1 MNQKKRVLL
10 ILANFAFLL
19 VVLLGLLSSCG
30 QPNNKGNNQEEEP
43 GEKVEKSLTL
53 NDVTL
58 EQFRKDGK
66 LIWKVISPLAK
77 YKDADKLAL
86 VEKPVGELFQDGVLV
101 YKIQAKTGQ
110 LFEKSN
116 KIILKEDVVA
126 TDVRSGAVLQG
137 GEMEWL
143 PGEDLLLIRDNL
155 KGTHPQLQVTAK
167 EARLKSRERRMELSG
182 NVVATTASPIFQLR
196 SENLVWQMAAQ
207 LVEST
212 TQVQIDRY
220 TCKTPSECT
229 PTDRATANQGKMNL
243 AKKTAT
249 LEKNASLDLSKP
261 PVNVAGNLIEWNL
274 EEKTITS
281 DEPITIVH
289 EQQKTIIQAQKGK
302 LDIPSNIF
310 YLSEG
315 VSGSSTEGQFDL
327 ASDQMMWDIT
337 KEQIQA
343 EGNVVYRQNNP
354 PMTTRGKKAF
364 GKLQDR
370 TITFSGGE
378 VVTDVI
384 P

>member
-1 MNQKKRVLL
+1 MNQKKAALFVLVS
-10 ILANFAFLL
+10 FAFLW
-19 VVLLGLLSSCG
+19 LLFGGVYGC
-30 QPNNKGNNQEEEP
+30 QKPNNSNGNQEGNS

-53 NDVTL
+53 KDVTL
-58 EQFRKDGK
+58 EQFSQDGK

-77 YKDADKLAL
+77 YEDGAKLAL
-86 VEKPVGELFQDGVLV
+86 VEQPVGELFRDGVLV
-101 YKIQAKTGQ
+101 YKIQAKSGQ

-116 KIILKEDVVA
+116 KILLQDDVVA

-137 GEMEWL
+137 GELEWL
-143 PGEDLLLIRDNL
+143 PGEDLLLIRENL
-155 KGTHPQLQVTAK
+155 KGTHPQLLVTAK
-167 EARLKSRERRMELSG
+167 EARLHSRDRRMELSG
-182 NVVATTASPIFQLR
+182 QVVATTAEPVFQLR

-212 TQVQIDRY
+212 TKVQIDRY
-220 TCKTPSECT
+220 TCKTPSQCT

-261 PVNVAGNLIEWNL
+261 PVNVAGDLIVWNL

-281 DEPITIVH
+281 DKPLTILH
-289 EQQKTIIQAQKGK
+289 EQQKTIIKAQKGK
-302 LDIPSNIF
+302 LDVPSNIF

-315 VSGSSTEGQFDL
+315 VSGTSTEGQFDL

-337 KEQIQA
+337 KEQIEA

>member
-1 MNQKKRVLL
+1 MNQKKAALFVLV
-10 ILANFAFLL
+10 IFAFLL
-19 VVLLGLLSSCG
+19 LVFGGLNGC
-30 QPNNKGNNQEEEP
+30 QNPNNSIGNQEEDR

-53 NDVTL
+53 KDVTL
-58 EQFRKDGK
+58 EQFSQDGK

-77 YKDADKLAL
+77 YEDGEKFAL
-86 VEKPVGELFQDGVLV
+86 VEQPIGELFRDGVLV
-101 YKIQAKTGQ
+101 YKIKAKSGQ

-116 KIILKEDVVA
+116 KILLKDDVVA

-137 GEMEWL
+137 GELEWL
-143 PGEDLLLIRDNL
+143 PGEDLLLIRENL

-167 EARLKSRERRMELSG
+167 EARLHSRDRRMDLSG
-182 NVVATTASPIFQLR
+182 NVVATTAAPVFQLR
-196 SENLVWQMAAQ
+196 SENVVWQMAAQ

-212 TQVQIDRY
+212 TKVQIDRY
-220 TCKTPSECT
+220 TCNTPSQCT

-261 PVNVAGNLIEWNL
+261 PVNVAGDLIVWNL
-274 EEKTITS
+274 EEKNITS

-302 LDIPSNIF
+302 LDVPTNIF

-315 VSGSSTEGQFDL
+315 VSGSSTEGHFDL

-378 VVTDVI
+378 VITDVI

>member
-1 MNQKKRVLL
+1 
-10 ILANFAFLL
+10 
-19 VVLLGLLSSCG
+19 
-30 QPNNKGNNQEEEP
+30 
-43 GEKVEKSLTL
+43 
-53 NDVTL
+53 
-58 EQFRKDGK
+58 
-66 LIWKVISPLAK
+66 
-77 YKDADKLAL
+77 
-86 VEKPVGELFQDGVLV
+86 
-101 YKIQAKTGQ
+101 
-110 LFEKSN
+110 
-116 KIILKEDVVA
+116 
-126 TDVRSGAVLQG
+126 
-137 GEMEWL
+137 
-143 PGEDLLLIRDNL
+143 
-155 KGTHPQLQVTAK
+155 
-167 EARLKSRERRMELSG
+167 
-182 NVVATTASPIFQLR
+182 
-196 SENLVWQMAAQ
+196 
-207 LVEST
+207 
-212 TQVQIDRY
+212 
-220 TCKTPSECT
+220 
-229 PTDRATANQGKMNL
+229 MNL

-302 LDIPSNIF
+302 LDVPSNIF

-315 VSGSSTEGQFDL
+315 VSGTSSEGQFDL
-327 ASDQMMWDIT
+327 QSDQMMWDIT